1 MARAVTK
8 LSNERLILEL
18 RNRIGI
24 SPPLNQL
31 IDELDRR
38 LNQTEKVIRDFLKG
52 SLTARE
58 IDLLIN
64 IINQK
69 ERS

>member
-31 IDELDRR
+31 IDDLDGR